1 MTDFRYGRKIIPR
14 KSWWEGEIDGTEE
27 EKMEAAKL
35 TQEYIYKLLDYAGK
49 DDDLPPEEMERL
61 RRNYAFARQGPR
73 AFFQRFNKRGKLTS
87 GDVLYLLTTTKA
99 SERVG
104 KELGVDGRKVR
115 GIRQDE
121 YPCWKWEYDLIK
133 RIKAIVTNDLKLN
146 EHKLR
151 KIFII
156 SHQESPEILKD
167 LYYTNSLRMAKKVRK
182 DMLPKYKLQEYEK
195 EGTLDIIYPIRS
207 EDLIR

>member
-14 KSWWEGEIDGTEE
+14 RSWWEGEIDGTEE

-73 AFFQRFNKRGKLTS
+73 AFHQRFNKKNKLTS

-133 RIKAIVTNDLKLN
+133 RLRAIIINDLKKS
-146 EHKLR
+146 EYKTR

-156 SHQESPEILKD
+156 SHQESPSILKD

>member
-1 MTDFRYGRKIIPR
+1 MTDFRYDRKI
-14 KSWWEGEIDGTEE
+14 KKYDMWWHGEIDGTIE
-27 EKMEAAKL
+27 EKMEAAIL
-35 TQEYIYKLLDYAGK
+35 TQEYIYKLLDYAGPE
-49 DDDLPPEEMERL
+49 DDLPKEEMEKL

-87 GDVLYLLTTTKA
+87 GDVLYLLTTTK
-99 SERVG
+99 SSDRVG

-133 RIKAIVTNDLKLN
+133 RIKAIIINDLKRN
-146 EHKLR
+146 EYNTR

-156 SHQESPEILKD
+156 SHQESPSILKD

-182 DMLPKYKLQEYEK
+182 DMLPKYKLQELEK

>member
-1 MTDFRYGRKIIPR
+1 MTDFRYDRKI
-14 KSWWEGEIDGTEE
+14 KKYNMWWHGEIDGTEE
-27 EKMEAAKL
+27 EKIEAAIL
-35 TQEYIYKLLDYAGK
+35 TQEYIYKLLDYAGPE
-49 DDDLPPEEMERL
+49 DDLPKEEMEKL

-99 SERVG
+99 SDRVG

-133 RIKAIVTNDLKLN
+133 RIKAIIINDLKRN
-146 EHKLR
+146 EYSTR

-156 SHQESPEILKD
+156 SHQESPNILKD

-195 EGTLDIIYPIRS
+195 EGTLDIVYPIRS